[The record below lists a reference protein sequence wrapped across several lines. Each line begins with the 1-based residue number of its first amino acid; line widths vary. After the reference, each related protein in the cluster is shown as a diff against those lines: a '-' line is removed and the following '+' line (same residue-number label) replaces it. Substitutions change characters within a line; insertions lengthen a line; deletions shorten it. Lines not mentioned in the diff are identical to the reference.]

1 MNRDQA
7 SQLQKGGNLF
17 FISSILDLQTNQLIR
32 NRMLNYPFI
41 RSLSVL
47 LDNVTTLI
55 HNSSEQNNEFS
66 GAASDTKTNASS
78 QSTRMTDIALEF
90 QYTLLLI
97 AESISTN
104 QKVILQ
110 MHDAIIS
117 FLMPVLLTK
126 VRQPSLRFPEGSS
139 ADAQERDSKFLSLKI
154 ITDVIT

>member
-1 MNRDQA
+1 MSKFDRYMNRDQA

-104 QKVILQ
+104 
-110 MHDAIIS
+110 
-117 FLMPVLLTK
+117 
-126 VRQPSLRFPEGSS
+126 
-139 ADAQERDSKFLSLKI
+139 
-154 ITDVIT
+154 